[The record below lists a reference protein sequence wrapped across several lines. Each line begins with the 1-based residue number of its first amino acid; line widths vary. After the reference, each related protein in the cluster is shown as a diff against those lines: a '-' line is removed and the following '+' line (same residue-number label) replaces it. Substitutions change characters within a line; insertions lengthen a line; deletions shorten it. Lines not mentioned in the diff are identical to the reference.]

1 MFYCNILINTCF
13 TAACLPF
20 GELGTVVPK
29 SGGLYIFLQ
38 TAFRTCHPFFGE
50 LPAFI
55 YFWITYTVIFPS
67 ATAVNAI
74 LFSEYS
80 YEILQMFVNSQE
92 LCDEVILKSIL
103 GASAILIVGALNC
116 ASVKLYIKSQD
127 ILTYTKMT
135 IIVFIVGCG
144 VYMFISGKSQD
155 FDPGFKGTNLSFYG
169 LSQALYFGL
178 YAYDGGN
185 FITGITEEI
194 KNPEKNIIYSL
205 LISMSI
211 VITTYLSLNITFL
224 TVLSPAEIENG
235 TTVISDFAD
244 KLFGQKG
251 CVVASGTISLCLLL
265 SIMCGIF
272 YCSRVGYV
280 AAREG
285 HIAEILCCTHKTTKT
300 PIPAVVVLVIISLL
314 WFFSGQDLA
323 LLIDMFGF
331 FSWLTYGFTMVALFV
346 LRRKFPD
353 AYRPFRVPSA
363 IPVIVIF
370 ISFSLVVMS
379 VLLAG
384 LHLIL
389 IAGVCMSFITLLYY
403 IFVYRAF
410 RIKYFDTFQKNLQ
423 IWFRLES
430 PYDEIKS

>member
-1 MFYCNILINTCF
+1 
-13 TAACLPF
+13 
-20 GELGTVVPK
+20 GTVVPK

-38 TAFRTCHPFFGE
+38 TAFRTYHPFFGE

-55 YFWITYTVIFPS
+55 FFWITYTIIFPS
-67 ATAVNAI
+67 TTAVNAI

-80 YEILQMFVNSQE
+80 YEILQMFVNSQH
-92 LCDEVILKSIL
+92 LCDGVILKNIL
-103 GASAILIVGALNC
+103 GASAILIVGVLNC

-127 ILTYTKMT
+127 ILTYTKMAV
-135 IIVFIVGCG
+135 IIFTVGCG
-144 VYMFISGKSQD
+144 AYLFTSGESQD
-155 FDPGFKGTNLSFYG
+155 FDPGFKGTKLSFYG

-194 KNPEKNIIYSL
+194 KNPEKNIMYCI
-205 LISMSI
+205 LISMTI
-211 VITTYLSLNITFL
+211 VIITYLSLNLTFL
-224 TVLSPAEIENG
+224 TVLSPAEIANG

-251 CVVASGTISLCLLL
+251 CVVASATISLCLLL
-265 SIMCGIF
+265 SIMCGTF
-272 YCSRVGYV
+272 YCSRMGYV

-285 HIAEILCCTHKTTKT
+285 HAAEILCCIHKTTKS
-300 PIPAVVVLVIISLL
+300 PIPAVVVQVIISLL

-331 FSWLTYGFTMVALFV
+331 FMWLTYGVTMVALFV

-353 AYRPFRVPSA
+353 AYRPFRVPSV
-363 IPVIVIF
+363 IPVIVIL
-370 ISFSLVVMS
+370 ISFSLVGMTL
-379 VLLAG
+379 LLAG
-384 LHLIL
+384 FHLIL
-389 IAGVCMSFITLLYY
+389 IAGVFVFFITLLYY
-403 IFVYRAF
+403 IFVYRAV
-410 RIKYFDTFQKNLQ
+410 RIKHFDKFQKNLQ

-430 PYDEIKS
+430 P